1 MFDVGWSEML
11 VIAVVLIVVVG
22 PKDLPRMLRQFGRS
36 TSKLRTM
43 AGDFRRQFD
52 EALKEAELDDV
63 TETLSSVRKLN
74 PMNEIRKHLAP
85 IEEVGQQV
93 RAGLDEAMKPQ
104 SKPTPAETEA
114 ELAAAEPLKNGA
126 AELPGETAAPVA
138 KTIRPKRTP
147 GRTKTSATKTAA
159 TKASVAKTAATKTA
173 ATKAAVTKTAATRKT
188 APAKSPASTVTKV
201 SAPTAAN
208 VKAAPGKASPKAAA
222 FRAPASKMAA
232 AKASKVAPASV
243 KKALAKTGPAGR
255 KKTGSTR

>member
-11 VIAVVLIVVVG
+11 VIAIVLIVVVG

-36 TSKLRTM
+36 TSKLRAM

-104 SKPTPAETEA
+104 SKVTPAETAA
-114 ELAAAEPLKNGA
+114 EPVPAEPLKNGA
-126 AELPGETAAPVA
+126 AELPGETAAPVVETG
-138 KTIRPKRTP
+138 KPKRKT
-147 GRTKTSATKTAA
+147 GRAKAPAA
-159 TKASVAKTAATKTA
+159 KSGAAKASTRKSAAVKSSTATVAKASPPKATEVKT
-173 ATKAAVTKTAATRKT
+173 VSRKT
-188 APAKSPASTVTKV
+188 
-201 SAPTAAN
+201 
-208 VKAAPGKASPKAAA
+208 SPKAAA
-222 FRAPASKMAA
+222 SRPPVSKTTT
-232 AKASKVAPASV
+232 AKASKAAPAS
-243 KKALAKTGPAGR
+243 AKRAPARTGPAGR
-255 KKTGSTR
+255 KNTGCAR

>member
-11 VIAVVLIVVVG
+11 VIAIVLIVVVG

-36 TSKLRTM
+36 TSKLRAM

-104 SKPTPAETEA
+104 SKVTPAETAVEPVP
-114 ELAAAEPLKNGA
+114 AEPLKNGA
-126 AELPGETAAPVA
+126 AELPGETAAPVVE
-138 KTIRPKRTP
+138 KTGKPKRKT
-147 GRTKTSATKTAA
+147 GRAKAPAA
-159 TKASVAKTAATKTA
+159 KSGAAKASTRKSAAVKSSTATVAKASPP
-173 ATKAAVTKTAATRKT
+173 KAAEVKTVSRKT
-188 APAKSPASTVTKV
+188 
-201 SAPTAAN
+201 
-208 VKAAPGKASPKAAA
+208 SPKAAA
-222 FRAPASKMAA
+222 SRPPVSKTTT
-232 AKASKVAPASV
+232 AKASKAAPAS
-243 KKALAKTGPAGR
+243 AKRAPARTGPAGR
-255 KKTGSTR
+255 KNTGSAR

>member
-11 VIAVVLIVVVG
+11 VIAIVLIVVVG

-36 TSKLRTM
+36 TSKLRAM

-104 SKPTPAETEA
+104 SKVTPAETAA
-114 ELAAAEPLKNGA
+114 EPVPAEPLKKGP
-126 AELPGETAAPVA
+126 AELPGETAAPVVETG
-138 KTIRPKRTP
+138 KPKR
-147 GRTKTSATKTAA
+147 KTRRAKAPAAKSGAAKASTRKSAAVESSTATVAKASPSKTAE
-159 TKASVAKTAATKTA
+159 VKT
-173 ATKAAVTKTAATRKT
+173 VSRKT
-188 APAKSPASTVTKV
+188 
-201 SAPTAAN
+201 
-208 VKAAPGKASPKAAA
+208 SPKAAA
-222 FRAPASKMAA
+222 SRPPVSKTTT
-232 AKASKVAPASV
+232 AKASKAAPASA
-243 KKALAKTGPAGR
+243 KKAPARTGPAGR
-255 KKTGSTR
+255 KNTGSAR